1 MRDAVVQER
10 GEDLELADE
19 DGDGGFV
26 EGGHFGCF
34 LMFLSWCVKTKGE
47 DEVRLTRLCWDLKA
61 IDKDLVEVGPS

>member
-19 DGDGGFV
+19 DWDGDFV

-34 LMFLSWCVKTKGE
+34 LVFLSWCVENKGG
-47 DEVRLTRLCWDLKA
+47 DEVGLTRLCWDLKA
-61 IDKDLVEVGPS
+61 VV